1 MKQISIVILWL
12 VLAVPCRPA
21 AIDINDNIGY
31 RYVNPVTFEKPSP
44 AASGQ
49 YVPNELIIKFRKNIA
64 DTIEEQL
71 DIRNSSH
78 KLAISHRLDKLN
90 KKFRARKIKPLFK
103 NFSTNLQRLKNL
115 QKKPGQL
122 LTQKEKRILRRLRRA
137 PKNAKIPALNRIY
150 KLEVEPEKGQSLQ
163 EVIAAYN
170 EDPDVEYAELNYIVS
185 TNLTPNDP
193 LYLLQWPL
201 NNTGQ
206 DYPVSRTKNSS
217 GTPDCDVNAP
227 EAWDIH
233 TSSPQV
239 VVAVVDTGVDYNH
252 RDLQGNIWV
261 NIDEIPD
268 NHLDDDLNGYIDDIY
283 GYDFINDDND
293 PIDDNAHGTHC
304 AGIIAAAGDNGLDIT
319 GICWNAKIMA
329 LKFLNPLGYGNIEDA
344 VAALY
349 YAVENGADVTSNSWS
364 GGGYSETMEEVINY
378 AHAQGVITV
387 AAAGNDGIDSPVYP
401 AFYEHAIA
409 VAATD
414 SNNQKAYFSNYGDWV
429 DIAAPGFYILSL
441 KANKTSNGTP
451 YNDYTIIG
459 SGTSMAC
466 PHVAGAC
473 ALMLPIYPGIKVNT
487 LKHVLFH
494 STDPISPEIC
504 ISGKLNL
511 YKAISGLSKKI
522 VLLDSD
528 IYSCSAIVQIL
539 TRNLD
544 FTGAGTQYVTVI
556 SDGGDLETI
565 VLTEESSSL
574 GIFTGTIATDSAD
587 PVIEDGILQTSHGQ
601 VITAVYEYANGI
613 SAVVTDFADVDCQP
627 PVISNVQIEVPGPE
641 PTVTFQTDEPTTAR
655 VLCALACGGPYFID
669 QSNSNLA
676 TEHTI
681 KLIGVSPS
689 TDYYFVIEANDIV
702 DNKTIDSNNGNCYT
716 LTTSPFDNIYVPT
729 QCPTIQKAIDYSW
742 DGTTV
747 WVADEIYT
755 GTGNRD
761 IHFKGKSITV
771 KSINGPGNCII
782 DCNGS
787 ETDKHR
793 GFNFHNN
800 EGPNSV
806 LDGFTI
812 INGYGPEE
820 YIGHNTRSVGGAIF
834 CSGTSPKIINC
845 IIKNNHAA
853 YYGAGIFC
861 RNSNLTV
868 KNSVISEN
876 LLINKPFWPN
886 GGGIYSLDSNLT
898 IANSI
903 ISGNTAPGASG
914 GIYSNNLGAA
924 ITNCTITNCTI
935 TGNASALNTGAISNV
950 RGNLTIKNSIIR
962 DNSPRQ
968 IASHYG
974 GIASVTYSN
983 IQDGWEGPTN
993 IDTDPCFIDPGYWAD
1008 INDVNIIVEPNDPNA
1023 IWIDGDYYLLP
1034 DSPCINTGDPC
1045 YVPQPNETD
1054 LDGNP
1059 RIIGSRVDMGAYEAN
1074 YIKVPMHFTPRK
1086 LNPKSKG
1093 KWVKAHFILPEGFT
1107 AGDVN
1112 TNSPA
1117 RIIEPFTAKSVY
1129 MDVFEDG
1136 LVKIMAAFD
1145 RAVFCSNGSMLED
1158 IVVIAQLT
1166 TGQYFYGTDTIRIKT
1181 NNLEYLAVL
1190 TSHWL
1195 RTDCKKPHWC
1205 EDSDINQDG
1214 TVDFIDFAFFDGC
1227 CLEFIQN

>member
-21 AIDINDNIGY
+21 AIDVNDNIGY

-71 DIRNSSH
+71 GIRNSSH

-90 KKFRARKIKPLFK
+90 KRYRVRKIKPLFK
-103 NFSTNLQRLKNL
+103 NFSTNLQRLKTL
-115 QKKPGQL
+115 PKKPGQL
-122 LTQKEKRILRRLRRA
+122 LTQREKRILRRLRRA
-137 PKNAKIPALNRIY
+137 PKNAKIPALDRIY

-163 EVIAAYN
+163 EVVAAYN

-193 LYLLQWPL
+193 LYPLQWPL
-201 NNTGQ
+201 NNIGQ
-206 DYPVSRTKNSS
+206 DYPVSSTKNSS
-217 GTPDCDVNAP
+217 GTPDCDIDAP

-233 TSSPQV
+233 TTSPEI
-239 VVAVVDTGVDYNH
+239 VVAVVDTGVDYAH
-252 RDLQGNIWV
+252 RDLQGNMWV
-261 NIDEIPD
+261 NEVEL
-268 NHLDDDLNGYIDDIY
+268 NGTEGLDDDGNGYIDDIY

-293 PIDDNAHGTHC
+293 PMDDNAHGTHC

-344 VAALY
+344 ITALY

-364 GGGYSETMEEVINY
+364 GGGYSKTMEEVINY
-378 AHAQGVITV
+378 AYSQGVITV
-387 AAAGNDGIDSPVYP
+387 AAAGNDGADSPIYP
-401 AFYEHAIA
+401 AYYENVIA

-429 DIAAPGFYILSL
+429 DIAAPGVYILSL
-441 KANKTSNGTP
+441 KANRTSNGIP

-487 LKHVLFH
+487 LKHVLLH

-539 TRNLD
+539 ARNLD
-544 FTGAGTQYVTVI
+544 LTGAGTQYVTVT

-574 GIFTGTIATDSAD
+574 GIFTDTIVTDSAD

-601 VITAVYEYANGI
+601 VITAAYEYEDANGI
-613 SAVVTDFADVDCQP
+613 TAIATDIADVDCQP

-655 VLCALACGGPYFID
+655 VLCGLACDGPYFID
-669 QSNSNLA
+669 QNDSNLT

-702 DNKTIDSNNGNCYT
+702 GNKTIDSNNGNCYT
-716 LTTSPFDNIYVPT
+716 FTTSPFDNIYVPS
-729 QCPTIQKAIDYSW
+729 QHPTIQKAIDYSW

-747 WVADEIYT
+747 WVEDGTYT

-787 ETDKHR
+787 ETDEHR

-820 YIGHNTRSVGGAIF
+820 YIGHNIRSVGGAIF

-853 YYGAGIFC
+853 YYGGGIFC
-861 RNSNLTV
+861 RNSSLTIA
-868 KNSVISEN
+868 NSIISGN
-876 LLINKPFWPN
+876 SLINKPYWSN
-886 GGGIYSLDSNLT
+886 GGGIYSLDSNPT
-898 IANSI
+898 IASCI
-903 ISGNTAPGASG
+903 ISGNTVADMGG
-914 GIYSNNLGAA
+914 GIYSTNFSATT
-924 ITNCTITNCTI
+924 TNCTITNCTV
-935 TGNASALNTGAISNV
+935 TGNSSGNNTGAIFNV
-950 RGNLTIKNSIIR
+950 LGNLTIKNSIIR
-962 DNSPRQ
+962 NNSPHQ
-968 IASHYG
+968 IVSLFG
-974 GIASVTYSN
+974 DITSVAYSN
-983 IQDGWEGPTN
+983 IQDGWEGLTN
-993 IDTDPCFIDPGYWAD
+993 IDTDPCFIQPGCWVDA
-1008 INDVNIIVEPNDPNA
+1008 NDTDIIVEPTDPNA
-1023 IWIDGDYYLLP
+1023 LWIDGDYYLLP
-1034 DSPCINTGDPC
+1034 DSPCINAGDPI
-1045 YVPQPNETD
+1045 YIPQPNETD

-1059 RIIGSRVDMGAYEAN
+1059 RIIDGIVDIGACEFN
-1074 YIKVPMHFTPRK
+1074 YTPSQ
-1086 LNPKSKG
+1086 LL
-1093 KWVKAHFILPEGFT
+1093 ILPKLINCKSHQPKILARLLLPPGTTKAQIDADEPLLLYPGPIK
-1107 AGDVN
+1107 A
-1112 TNSPA
+1112 TNQNVIQQGRKNS
-1117 RIIEPFTAKSVY
+1117 RISV
-1129 MDVFEDG
+1129 F
-1136 LVKIMAAFD
+1136 AF
-1145 RAVFCSNGSMLED
+1145 FPKEQLTD
-1158 IVVIAQLT
+1158 IVSDNGDIQLEVFGRLGT
-1166 TGQYFYGTDTIRIKT
+1166 PQYFYGSDTIKI
-1181 NNLEYLAVL
+1181 
-1190 TSHWL
+1190 
-1195 RTDCKKPHWC
+1195 
-1205 EDSDINQDG
+1205 INH
-1214 TVDFIDFAFFDGC
+1214 
-1227 CLEFIQN
+1227 